1 MAKGKENRLYNASKM
16 SDGERVI
23 FYLAGSIL
31 AVPNNSIIIID
42 ELEMHTHPSLIKSFF
57 DLIEIERTDCS
68 FIYLTHNIDF
78 AFSRQD
84 AQKNWIK
91 ELDGTQWDYEIL
103 QNDSEIPEQIY
114 YEILG
119 SRKPVLFIEGGKS
132 SLDYQIFQ
140 QVFNQKGMIANSK
153 ITNLLG
159 LNNPDVYKKL
169 VINLLKKGNENIKTA
184 IKNQRL

>member
-1 MAKGKENRLYNASKM
+1 M
-16 SDGERVI
+16 
-23 FYLAGSIL
+23 
-31 AVPNNSIIIID
+31 
-42 ELEMHTHPSLIKSFF
+42 
-57 DLIEIERTDCS
+57 IEIERTDCS